1 MPFAD
6 QRSAIARV
14 LQDRRQGRMIR
25 RPADLPWGACAQRLL
40 EPYRQPVLVTPGN
53 QRYARSR
60 AYRRIRIS
68 LREAHAFRSDAVG
81 YGVVINL
88 VGRKFPYPRDFKC
101 SRQNYRLS
109 TVLSLFPAA
118 IARCFSLYF
127 ERGNEAKRG
136 FPRPRP
142 GAWL

>member
-25 RPADLPWGACAQRLL
+25 RQADLSWGACAQRLL

-60 AYRRIRIS
+60 ADRRIGIS
-68 LREAHAFRSDAVG
+68 LCEAHTFGGNAVDIG
-81 YGVVINL
+81 GGEIPASIAGDIGITEVVGEDEQNVR
-88 VGRKFPYPRDFKC
+88 VG
-101 SRQNYRLS
+101 
-109 TVLSLFPAA
+109 
-118 IARCFSLYF
+118 
-127 ERGNEAKRG
+127 
-136 FPRPRP
+136 
-142 GAWL
+142 